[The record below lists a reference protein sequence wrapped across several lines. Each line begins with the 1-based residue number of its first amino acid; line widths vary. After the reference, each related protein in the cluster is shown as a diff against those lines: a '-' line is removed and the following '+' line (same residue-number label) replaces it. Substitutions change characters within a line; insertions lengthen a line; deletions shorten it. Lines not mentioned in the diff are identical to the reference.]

1 MKTKPKS
8 LRVRE
13 TVESLDVIVARA
25 IQEAREQGGLSPICA
40 ATFADAMADYL
51 LKRERI
57 LSGSP
62 VTPTPTP
69 TPKPDRNGEVVVDVA
84 AIDLDTN

>member
-8 LRVRE
+8 IRVRE
-13 TVESLDVIVARA
+13 TIESLDMIVAKA
-25 IQEAREQGGLSPICA
+25 VQETREQGGLSPICA
-40 ATFADAMADYL
+40 ATFADAMAEYL

-57 LSGSP
+57 LSGPP
-62 VTPTPTP
+62 VNPTPTP
-69 TPKPDRNGEVVVDVA
+69 TSDSNGELAGDVV